1 MERPEYRGMTL
12 NERLFAADLL
22 SDFDAALASGDSEK
36 LKHLLVQV
44 DADPN
49 LANAFL
55 NEGYE
60 CWFCGNGL
68 DRKSNDALR
77 IVIGNLWESDTDSP
91 AQEIYSHFACAAE
104 HMAGAKMA
112 LEREI
117 FLSDGGEG

>member
-1 MERPEYRGMTL
+1 MTL

-22 SDFDAALASGDSEK
+22 SDFDAALASGDAEK

-44 DADPN
+44 DADPS
-49 LANAFL
+49 LAKALL

-68 DRKSNDALR
+68 YRESNDALR
-77 IVIGNLWESDTDSP
+77 IVVGNLWENDTDNP

-104 HMAGAKMA
+104 HMAGAKMT
-112 LEREI
+112 LERET
-117 FLSDGGEG
+117 FVPDGGEG